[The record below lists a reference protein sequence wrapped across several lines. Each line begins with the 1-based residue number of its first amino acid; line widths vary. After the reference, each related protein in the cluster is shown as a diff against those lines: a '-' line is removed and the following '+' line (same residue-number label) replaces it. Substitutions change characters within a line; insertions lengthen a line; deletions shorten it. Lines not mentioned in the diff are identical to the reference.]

1 MAGDLRLS
9 LDHAVYGIHDG
20 GSGANRLPMN
30 RLYFVTGCGSVLG
43 CYEEDRTA
51 PAAYGALAWNESD
64 RLELRP
70 RSVYLVP
77 KDVTL
82 EYRFEAGC
90 ELAAFHFRLELV
102 PGFDLFDGVREIR
115 EFTHLAPTIE
125 RVINLCRGSDGLA
138 ESGRILAAVLETA
151 CELTPYSRADIH
163 AVVARREKHRA
174 LFEFLAEETH
184 AGVTIAR
191 VAEHV
196 GKHRD
201 TVSRQFRE
209 DFGVSLKTYMTRML
223 VGRAV
228 DAILS
233 TERRMYEIAA
243 ELGFSSEY
251 YFSRFVKKHTGSSP
265 LDLRRSLS
273 I

>member
-1 MAGDLRLS
+1 
-9 LDHAVYGIHDG
+9 
-20 GSGANRLPMN
+20 MN
-30 RLYFVTGCGSVLG
+30 RLYFVSGRGSVSGLKPDPS
-43 CYEEDRTA
+43 CAAARHA
-51 PAAYGALAWNESD
+51 PAALGTLSWPESD

-82 EYRFEAGC
+82 AFRFEPGC

-102 PGFDLFDGVREIR
+102 PGFDLFDGVREVR
-115 EFTHLAPTIE
+115 EYTHLVPTIDRMME
-125 RVINLCRGSDGLA
+125 LCEGSEGLA

-151 CELTPYSRADIH
+151 CELTPYTRADIH
-163 AVVARREKHRA
+163 AVIARREKHRA
-174 LFEFLAEETH
+174 LFDFLSERNH

-191 VAEHV
+191 VAEHL

-201 TVSRQFRE
+201 TVSRQFRR
-209 DFGVSLKTYMTRML
+209 DFGVPLKTYMTRLL
-223 VGRAV
+223 VQRAV
-228 DAILS
+228 DEILS